1 MESYLA
7 EIDRCPF
14 LLIQMDAPQAENTGD
29 FYYRT
34 YAPGIGMARC
44 EDVYTLNFTN
54 VHRLKHE
61 LIGKADVLVINNLC
75 DADILPVIRDRKTA
89 GKITVYE
96 INDDLADI
104 PPSNPNR
111 EFYAQPRNLL
121 LIKRLANYCDAL
133 QFSSCELQKK
143 YGYLNDISVVFPNQM
158 LEIPLG
164 RKRKPSDTVAVG
176 WGGSLGHFQDL
187 QRISAP
193 LINWIIGRKNIH
205 LHLMCGEPFGSL
217 FDKIPRDRITW
228 VSPGSLQD
236 YYKFVSQLDIGLA
249 PLEDIPYNR
258 SRSDVKFLEYAAHS
272 VVPVLQAVGPYPVSV
287 RHGETGFLFNST
299 DELISILERLTLDT
313 SMRSR
318 VAAAAYEYVVRER
331 NQFERGRDRV
341 EFYRWLLTAA
351 GWKRHPN
358 GLNAEQI
365 FDDLCNCA
373 GAKKSGRN
381 LSLGATR
388 YELLLTGGLTAMS
401 DKAAAGRM
409 FQEAIRINPSLYMP
423 YLFGAYV
430 VDDTI
435 QSLRIAVEKNPRSI
449 TSWLCLGSEYGSKGM
464 SSEAIESFKTAA
476 EIFPEYEQPYIQC
489 GGYLNR
495 IGMTKE
501 GIDLLKKAMQVIP
514 EVIRSREK

>member
-1 MESYLA
+1 M
-7 EIDRCPF
+7 
-14 LLIQMDAPQAENTGD
+14 
-29 FYYRT
+29 
-34 YAPGIGMARC
+34 
-44 EDVYTLNFTN
+44 
-54 VHRLKHE
+54 
-61 LIGKADVLVINNLC
+61 
-75 DADILPVIRDRKTA
+75 
-89 GKITVYE
+89 
-96 INDDLADI
+96 
-104 PPSNPNR
+104 
-111 EFYAQPRNLL
+111 
-121 LIKRLANYCDAL
+121 
-133 QFSSCELQKK
+133 
-143 YGYLNDISVVFPNQM
+143 
-158 LEIPLG
+158 
-164 RKRKPSDTVAVG
+164 
-176 WGGSLGHFQDL
+176 
-187 QRISAP
+187 
-193 LINWIIGRKNIH
+193 GRKNIH
-205 LHLMCGEPFGSL
+205 LHLMCGEPLGSL

-299 DELISILERLTLDT
+299 DELISILERLTFDT

-341 EFYRWLLTAA
+341 EFYRRLLTAA

-381 LSLGATR
+381 LSLSATR